1 MGLEAALVIVLALQ
15 AARLVGILAT
25 PATPYGETTAA
36 VDSSGSPDLAIL
48 GAFDPFYRQVAEGAG
63 PAPAASGADSGG
75 LRLFGVRTDG
85 RGGGSAIIRTA
96 AGREAAFAVGEE
108 IEPGLVLR
116 AVAPDHVIL
125 ARGGSRQR
133 LGFPQ
138 VTPNAV
144 AATPVMAAPA
154 ATPTA
159 GGGASAGVSAEA
171 FLSSAALAPRV
182 KEGRTQGYAVTPRG
196 GGGADMLARAGLQ
209 PGDVIL
215 AIDGSEFNA
224 ERASE
229 LPDELAKAEWVDLR
243 IERGGQILNTRL
255 RIAR

>member
-1 MGLEAALVIVLALQ
+1 MEAALVIVLALQ
-15 AARLVGILAT
+15 AARLAGILAT
-25 PATPYGETTAA
+25 PLTPYGETTAMVA
-36 VDSSGSPDLAIL
+36 SSGGPDLAIL
-48 GAFDPFYRQVAEGAG
+48 SAFDPFYRQGAEGVG

-85 RGGGSAIIRTA
+85 GGGGSAIIRTA

-108 IEPGLVLR
+108 IEPGLVLK

-125 ARGGSRQR
+125 ARGGARQR

-144 AATPVMAAPA
+144 AATPVT
-154 ATPTA
+154 ATPAPVSAPTSA
-159 GGGASAGVSAEA
+159 SGAAAGVSAEA

-182 KEGRTQGYAVTPRG
+182 KDGRAQGYAVTPRG
-196 GGGADMLARAGLQ
+196 GAGADMLARAGLQ

-229 LPDELAKAEWVDLR
+229 LADELAKAEWVDLR